1 LPTQGS
7 RDGQPIRRIVVRV
20 AVGNDRMGGTDDPVY
35 LRLSGPAG
43 REFRLKLAR
52 GRSFQRGKVSS
63 LVLGGSEDSETNIAH
78 PELND
83 PSRPALAIGEVERVL
98 LVKGMEPIPNV
109 RGVGEL
115 DDRLLIDSAEVSI
128 EPDDGGEPR
137 SFRRDGP
144 FWLGMVSGMS
154 LELAR
159 VGTDHTEQ

>member
-7 RDGQPIRRIVVRV
+7 RDGQLIRRIVVRV

-35 LRLSGPAG
+35 LRLCGPAG

-63 LVLGGSEDSETNIAH
+63 LVLGGSGDSETNIAH

-83 PSRPALAIGEVERVL
+83 PSSPALSIDEVERVL

-128 EPDDGGEPR
+128 EPDDGGEPL
-137 SFRRDGP
+137 SLRRDGP
-144 FWLGMVSGMS
+144 FWLGLVSGMS

-159 VGTDHTEQ
+159 VGTDHTDQ

>member
-1 LPTQGS
+1 
-7 RDGQPIRRIVVRV
+7 
-20 AVGNDRMGGTDDPVY
+20 MGGTDDPVY
-35 LRLSGPAG
+35 LRLAGPAG

-63 LVLGGSEDSETNIAH
+63 LVLGDTEDSETNVAH

-83 PSRPALAIGEVERVL
+83 PGRPALTLAEVERVL

-128 EPDDGGEPR
+128 EPTDGGEPLV
-137 SFRRDGP
+137 FRREGP
-144 FWLGMVSGMS
+144 FWLGLVSGMS

-159 VGTDHTEQ
+159 FDTDPTDP